1 MQIEGLNRQTWR
13 PKLDWASSPRTNS
26 KTYPCQNCRPNC
38 PKAWSTEWDKPHRVE
53 VMERYCNQGEMAS
66 HLGELSAMNP
76 GPVAPTVRNTP
87 KQVQRRLDSNKVDQ
101 LVADYLAGAKVRDL
115 ADLFQISRNTVL
127 EHVSRAGVRKHYPAL
142 IPEQVDEAA
151 QLYRS
156 GQSLVSVGEHFGVNV
171 STVRTALLKVGV
183 EMRDC
188 HGREHE

>member
-1 MQIEGLNRQTWR
+1 MLRPGRASGLGVGHKGTQPVSGSVSLRGI
-13 PKLDWASSPRTNS
+13 PPPASPPGLSL
-26 KTYPCQNCRPNC
+26 
-38 PKAWSTEWDKPHRVE
+38 VE
-53 VMERYCNQGEMAS
+53 VMGTLLQPRRLAS
-66 HLGELSAMNP
+66 RLGELSAMNP

-115 ADLFQISRNTVL
+115 ADLFRISRNTVL

-142 IPEQVDEAA
+142 IPKQVDEAA

-156 GQSLVSVGEHFGVNV
+156 GRSLVSVGEHFGVNV

-188 HGREHE
+188 HGREHK